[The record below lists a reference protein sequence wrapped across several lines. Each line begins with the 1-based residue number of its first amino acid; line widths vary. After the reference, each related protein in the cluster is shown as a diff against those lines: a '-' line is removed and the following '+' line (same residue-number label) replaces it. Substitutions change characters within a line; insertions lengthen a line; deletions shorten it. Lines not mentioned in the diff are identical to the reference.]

1 MGGPML
7 DIDGLAK
14 RYGSVVALDDASF
27 QAANGRILGFLGPNG
42 AGKSTTMPVIL
53 VAVASLAASMFFVL
67 RSSNAVAVTI
77 LTLLP
82 PSAPIAIP
90 IRAALGSIEPWEIA
104 LSAVITIVTIVAVL
118 WAGARVY
125 SGFVLQVGSRMR
137 LGDAWRAAGR

>member
-1 MGGPML
+1 
-7 DIDGLAK
+7 
-14 RYGSVVALDDASF
+14 
-27 QAANGRILGFLGPNG
+27 
-42 AGKSTTMPVIL
+42 MPVML
-53 VAVASLAASMFFVL
+53 MAVASLAASMFFVL

-90 IRAALGSIEPWEIA
+90 IRAALGSIEPWEIG

-125 SGFVLQVGSRMR
+125 SGAVLQVGSRMR